1 MQPEPERPDT
11 PPVLILL
18 YEAAARWAASRQGL
32 PASCPWKRC
41 RASGG
46 CRLSLDLATGAARAG
61 CGPPDATI
69 ARAADHIAFVA
80 SVMNDDLAG
89 KARFRRE
96 PETLEG
102 HSAGSWPPSRRARR
116 RSAQRLVEQERRFEA
131 WRRGEEDAALAGYSE
146 DGPP

>member
-1 MQPEPERPDT
+1 MQPEPEFADP

-32 PASCPWKRC
+32 PARCPWKRC

-46 CRLSLDLATGAARAG
+46 CTLSLDLATGAARAG
-61 CGPPDATI
+61 CGVPDATLL
-69 ARAADHIAFVA
+69 RAADHIAFVA

-89 KARFRRE
+89 RARLRRE
-96 PETLEG
+96 PDSRAG
-102 HSAGSWPPSRRARR
+102 SSAGSRPPSRRARR
-116 RSAQRLVEQERRFEA
+116 RSARRLIEEERRFEA
-131 WRRGEEDAALAGYSE
+131 WRRGEEDAALAGYGE